1 MDLIYHH
8 KIIAN
13 MKTYGFETLDV
24 WQKAKNL
31 SIYTYE
37 LTKSF
42 PKDEMYGMTSQMR
55 RASISICSNLA
66 EGNSKF
72 SGKEKARFSEVSYC
86 SLMELLNQAL
96 ISVELTYIK
105 ATDLIIFREKVDELS
120 LLLTEFRKS
129 QLKM

>member
-1 MDLIYHH
+1 
-8 KIIAN
+8 